1 MIDKEPIERDF
12 PAELD
17 EAILHGNIQVYY
29 QPIVRTL
36 TEQVAGVEAL
46 VRWMDADGTMISPGR
61 FLPALEQAGKIYELD
76 CAVLDGICCMLKG
89 RMKAGRPVVPVSI
102 NLSWRDFSRADTL
115 DTFEQTLAAYD
126 IPRQLIRI
134 ELGERALVE
143 DADDLKMAMVNF
155 RAKGYQVW
163 LDDFGSEYSSLHT
176 LKDFDVDVIK
186 LDMRFLSTFSEK
198 TKKIVTAVVN
208 MAKTIGVRTLAE
220 GAERAEHV
228 LFLHEIGCEMVQGYY
243 YGSPMPMEKL
253 ESYIQGRGL
262 TPEEPKASH
271 YFERIGACIRQ
282 STDPMAFLGYDG
294 ETFFAYF
301 ANEPYLQQVASLGY
315 ETFDEAVA
323 AINERG
329 TALYD
334 KFRSFVDAPRRSGQ
348 EEVFFYTSHENYLRT
363 SIQLIAEYGRYA
375 AFRVSTL
382 NLTQDRRAQ
391 ERMQLD
397 KSLRHIYQMFDSVH
411 VLDLRRDA
419 IRPLF
424 TNNVVYD
431 GILKEAQG
439 LELTWR
445 KFSATNVHPDDQKH
459 FLEFTDPEQLARRW
473 REQKARHMIA
483 DLFRLK
489 DREGN
494 YTWKEL
500 SFLAVP
506 EARLTRFL
514 VCIKDIIS
522 DHRSITLALLSDFD
536 DAAEVAAAKDKAAQA
551 THDGAML
558 WKCLM
563 QTKRTNYFWKDK
575 DLRFR
580 GASKG
585 FLDAYGFSSL
595 EDILGKTDAE
605 VGWHVDDS
613 GMHRAELSVVQEGA
627 TIANQQ
633 GECIIRGRLR
643 PILYTKRPI
652 YDHGEIVGL
661 LGVFE
666 DMEAIEQRFD
676 ALSHSFLVDSLTGLL
691 NATGCVQTLF
701 RYQQEKKLH
710 GKPYGMLI
718 LNVKSFDRIVKNYGD
733 SAAKELLWS
742 MADGVLAS
750 AGADT
755 NVARLSGATF
765 AVLGA
770 FPDKAAIEPLANAI
784 TERLQDVHQM
794 LGDEVT
800 VRIDTKILTDKDG
813 AITPRMIYEAAWD
826 GTESGI
832 EHM

>member
-1 MIDKEPIERDF
+1 MIDKDVKEIDF
-12 PAELD
+12 PAALD

-46 VRWMDADGTMISPGR
+46 VRWMNADGTMISPGR

-76 CAVLDGICCMLKG
+76 CAVLDEICRMLHE
-89 RMKAGRPVVPVSI
+89 RIKAGRAVVPVSI
-102 NLSWRDFSRADTL
+102 NLSWRDFSRGDAL
-115 DTFEQTLAAYD
+115 GFFEQTLSEYD
-126 IPRQLIRI
+126 IPRKLIRI

-143 DADDLKMAMVNF
+143 DADELKVAIENF

-186 LDMRFLSTFSEK
+186 LDMRFLSAFTEK
-198 TKKIVTAVVN
+198 AKRIVTAVVN
-208 MAKTIGVRTLAE
+208 MAKTLGVRTLAE

-243 YGSPMPMEKL
+243 YGSPMPIEKL
-253 ESYIQGRGL
+253 EAYIMGRGL
-262 TPEEPKASH
+262 SPEEPKASH
-271 YFERIGACIRQ
+271 YYERIGACIRQ
-282 STDPMAFLGYDG
+282 STDPMAFLGFDG
-294 ETFFAYF
+294 ESFFGFY
-301 ANEPYLQQVASLGY
+301 ANAPYLKQIESLGY
-315 ETFDEAVA
+315 ATFEEAVA

-329 TALYD
+329 TARYD
-334 KFRSFVDAPRRSGQ
+334 KFRSFIDAPRRSGQ

-363 SIQLIAEYGRYA
+363 SIQLIAEFGSHA
-375 AFRVSTL
+375 AFRISTL

-411 VLDLRRDA
+411 ILDLRRDA

-424 TNNVVYD
+424 TNNVVFD
-431 GILKEAQG
+431 GILKEEHG
-439 LELTWR
+439 LELLWR
-445 KFSATNVHPDDQKH
+445 KYCAANVHPDDQKH
-459 FLEFTDPEQLARRW
+459 FTEYVDPETLGRRL
-473 REQKARHMIA
+473 REQKARHMIS

-489 DREGN
+489 DRDGN
-494 YTWKEL
+494 FSWKEVA
-500 SFLAVP
+500 FLVVP
-506 EARLTRFL
+506 ESRLTRFL
-514 VCIKDIIS
+514 VCIKDIVS
-522 DHRSITLALLSDFD
+522 DHRSVTVALLSDFD
-536 DAAEVAAAKDKAAQA
+536 DEAELAAARDKTAQA

-585 FLDAYGFSSL
+585 FLDAYGFSSVD
-595 EDILGKTDAE
+595 DILGKTDE
-605 VGWHVDDS
+605 DVGWHVDDS
-613 GMHRAELSVVQEGA
+613 DMHRAELSVVQEGA

-643 PILYTKRPI
+643 PIIYTKRPI

-710 GKPYGMLI
+710 GKHYGMLI

-733 SAAKELLWS
+733 SASKELLWS
-742 MADGVLAS
+742 MADGVLAA

-755 NVARLSGATF
+755 VVARLAGATF

-770 FPDKAAIEPLANAI
+770 FESKAEIEPMAQAI
-784 TERLQDVHQM
+784 TERLQDVHSM

-800 VRIDTKILTDKDG
+800 VRIETRILTDGDG
-813 AITPRMIYEAAWD
+813 EISPRMIYEAAWD
-826 GTESGI
+826 GTEQK
-832 EHM
+832 E

>member
-1 MIDKEPIERDF
+1 MIDKDAKEIDF
-12 PAELD
+12 PAALD

-46 VRWMDADGTMISPGR
+46 VRWMDADGNMISPGR
-61 FLPALEQAGKIYELD
+61 FLSALEQADKIYDLD
-76 CAVLDGICCMLKG
+76 CAVLDEICRMLRE
-89 RMKAGRPVVPVSI
+89 RMKAGKPVVPVSI
-102 NLSWRDFSRADTL
+102 NLSWRDFSRGDAL
-115 DTFEQTLAAYD
+115 GFFEQTLAEYD
-126 IPRQLIRI
+126 IPRKLIRI

-143 DADDLKMAMVNF
+143 DAEELKTAMEHF

-186 LDMRFLSTFSEK
+186 LDMRFLSAFTEK
-198 TKKIVTAVVN
+198 AKKIVTAVVN

-228 LFLHEIGCEMVQGYY
+228 LFLHELGCEMVQGYY
-243 YGSPMPMEKL
+243 YGSPMPIAKIEQ
-253 ESYIQGRGL
+253 YVRDRGL
-262 TPEEPKASH
+262 TMEETKASH
-271 YFERIGACIRQ
+271 YYERIGACIRQ
-282 STDPMAFLGYDG
+282 SSDPMAFLGFDG
-294 ETFFAYF
+294 EQFFGFY
-301 ANEPYLQQVASLGY
+301 ANAPYLHQIESLGY
-315 ETFDEAVA
+315 ASLEDAVD

-329 TALYD
+329 TSLYD
-334 KFRSFVDAPRRSGQ
+334 KFRSFIDAPRRSGQ

-363 SIQLIAEYGRYA
+363 SIQLIAEFGKHA

-397 KSLRHIYQMFDSVH
+397 KSLRHIYQMFDAVH
-411 VLDLRRDA
+411 ILDLRRDSL
-419 IRPLF
+419 RPLF
-424 TNNVVYD
+424 TNNVAYD
-431 GILKEAQG
+431 DMLKETTG
-439 LELTWR
+439 IELAER
-445 KFSATNVHPDDQKH
+445 KFCATNVHPDDQKH
-459 FLEFTDPEQLARRW
+459 FTEFVDPETLDRRL
-473 REQKARHMIA
+473 REQRSRHMLS

-494 YTWKEL
+494 YAWKEIA
-500 SFLAVP
+500 FVAIP
-506 EARLTRFL
+506 ESRFTRFL

-522 DHRSITLALLSDFD
+522 DHRSITMALLSDFD
-536 DAAEVAAAKDKAAQA
+536 DEAEIAAAKDKTAKA

-575 DLRFR
+575 ELRFR

-585 FLDAYGFSSL
+585 FLDAYGFTSI

-613 GMHRAELSVVQEGA
+613 SMHRAELSVVQEGA

-643 PILYTKRPI
+643 PIIYTKRPI

-661 LGVFE
+661 IGVFE
-666 DMEAIEQRFD
+666 DMEAIEQRFE

-701 RYQQEKKLH
+701 RYQQEKRLH
-710 GKPYGMLI
+710 GKRYGMVI

-742 MADGVLAS
+742 MADGVLAA
-750 AGADT
+750 AGPDT
-755 NVARLSGATF
+755 NVARLAGATF

-770 FPDKAAIEPLANAI
+770 FSSKEEIEPLAKDI
-784 TERLQDVHQM
+784 TERLQDVHSM

-800 VRIDTKILTDKDG
+800 VRIDTQILTDESG
-813 AITPRMIYEAAWD
+813 EITPQMIYEAAWD
-826 GTESGI
+826 GTEKK
-832 EHM
+832 E